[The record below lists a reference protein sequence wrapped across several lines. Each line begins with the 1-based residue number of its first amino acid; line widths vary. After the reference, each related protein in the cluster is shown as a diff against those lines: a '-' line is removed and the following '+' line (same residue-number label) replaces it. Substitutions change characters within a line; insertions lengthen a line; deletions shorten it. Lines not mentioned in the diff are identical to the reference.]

1 LRRDSTELVEVSREN
16 DRPRRSAS
24 TATKA
29 SPLQKD
35 GNVTEDFYQL
45 VENIARDLYIRALKD
60 IPKDVRAGLKKGYD
74 AETTAG
80 EKTASKVMLT
90 VLENVKLADDKDMM
104 VCQDTGLAIYKVL
117 IGSKLN
123 VDGAEIK
130 RRLRIGAER
139 ATKEHP
145 LRSNTVHPLTR
156 KNTQTNT
163 GQGIP
168 VIKVDFVPDSD
179 RLEIW
184 MAPKG
189 SGSENMSFLRMLKPA
204 DGIKAVKK
212 FVLECVFDSGANPCP
227 PTIVGIGLGGT
238 SDLAAAMAKEASSFR
253 KVGTHNADPLI
264 AQLEAELLDLINQTG
279 IGPQGLGGV
288 TTAMA
293 VNIEW
298 AHTHISQLPVAVNM
312 HCWRGERACAT
323 IDANGNV
330 TYSN

>member
-1 LRRDSTELVEVSREN
+1 MTVTDTETMYDQVEE
-16 DRPRRSAS
+16 AC
-24 TATKA
+24 K
-29 SPLQKD
+29 
-35 GNVTEDFYQL
+35 E
-45 VENIARDLYIRALKD
+45 LYIRALKD
-60 IPKDVRAGLKKGYD
+60 IPQDVRAGLQKGYD
-74 AETTAG
+74 AEVASG
-80 EKTASKVMLT
+80 QKTSSKVMLT
-90 VLENVKLADDKDMM
+90 VLENIQLADEKNMM

-117 IGSKLN
+117 IGSKVG

-130 RRLRIGAER
+130 RRIRIAAER

-145 LRSNTVHPLTR
+145 LRSNTVHPITR

-168 VIKVDFVPDSD
+168 IIKIDFVPDSEK
-179 RLEIW
+179 LEIW

-204 DGIKAVKK
+204 DGMKAVKK

-238 SDLAAAMAKEASSFR
+238 SDLAAAMAKEASCFR
-253 KVGTHNADPLI
+253 KVGTRNADPLV

-312 HCWRGERACAT
+312 QCWRGERACAV
-323 IDANGNV
+323 IDADGNV

>member
-1 LRRDSTELVEVSREN
+1 MQPN
-16 DRPRRSAS
+16 D
-24 TATKA
+24 TY
-29 SPLQKD
+29 
-35 GNVTEDFYQL
+35 YQAI
-45 VENIARDLYIRALKD
+45 EQAARDLYIKALTD
-60 IPKDVRAGLKKGYD
+60 IPQDVRKGLKKGYD
-74 AETTAG
+74 DEVAAG
-80 EKTASKVMLT
+80 RSTSSKVMLT
-90 VLENVKLADDKDMM
+90 VLENVKTADDKDMM
-104 VCQDTGLAIYKVL
+104 VCQDTGLPIYKVL
-117 IGSKLN
+117 VGQSCH
-123 VDGAEIK
+123 VDLVEVKK
-130 RRLRIGAER
+130 RIRIGAER
-139 ATKEHP
+139 ATKEYP

-168 VIKVDFVPDSD
+168 VIKIDFVPNSD
-179 RLEIW
+179 KLEIW

-238 SDLAAAMAKEASSFR
+238 SDSAAAMAKEASCFR
-253 KVGTHNADPLI
+253 KIGTHNPDPQV
-264 AQLEAELLDLINQTG
+264 ASLESELLDLINQTG

-312 HCWRGERACAT
+312 QCWRGERASAV
-323 IDANGNV
+323 ISRDGNV
-330 TYSN
+330 TFGN

>member
-1 LRRDSTELVEVSREN
+1 MQ
-16 DRPRRSAS
+16 A
-24 TATKA
+24 TATIY
-29 SPLQKD
+29 D
-35 GNVTEDFYQL
+35 VIED
-45 VENIARDLYIRALKD
+45 ACRDLYIRALKD
-60 IPKDVRAGLKKGYD
+60 IPQDVRAGLQQGHD
-74 AETTAG
+74 AEIRAG
-80 EKTASKVMLT
+80 QKTASKVMLT
-90 VLENVKLADDKDMM
+90 VLENVKLADEQDMM

-117 IGSKLN
+117 VGQHFPELDM
-123 VDGAEIK
+123 VELK
-130 RRLRIGAER
+130 RRIKIAAER
-139 ATKEHP
+139 ATSEHP

-168 VIKVDFVPDSD
+168 VIKIDFVESSD
-179 RLEIW
+179 ALEIW

-204 DGIKAVKK
+204 DGLKGIKK

-227 PTIVGIGLGGT
+227 PTIVGIGIGGT
-238 SDLAAAMAKEASSFR
+238 SDLAAVMAKEASSFR
-253 KVGTHNADPLI
+253 KVGTHNADPLV
-264 AQLEAELLDLINQTG
+264 ADLEKELLNLINQTG

-312 HCWRGERACAT
+312 QCWRGERACAT
-323 IDANGNV
+323 IDADGNV
-330 TYSN
+330 TYSD

>member
-1 LRRDSTELVEVSREN
+1 MSIVSAETLY
-16 DRPRRSAS
+16 D
-24 TATKA
+24 
-29 SPLQKD
+29 QI
-35 GNVTEDFYQL
+35 EDACMQ
-45 VENIARDLYIRALKD
+45 LYIRALKD
-60 IPKDVRAGLKKGYD
+60 IPQDVRAGLQKGYD
-74 AETTAG
+74 AETSAG

-90 VLENVKLADDKDMM
+90 VLENVKLADEKNMM

-117 IGSKLN
+117 IGARLN

-130 RRLRIGAER
+130 RRIRIAAER

-145 LRSNTVHPLTR
+145 LRSNTVHPITR

-168 VIKVDFVPDSD
+168 IIKIDFVPDSD
-179 RLEIW
+179 KLEIW

-238 SDLAAAMAKEASSFR
+238 SDLAATMAKEASCFR
-253 KVGTHNADPLI
+253 KVGSHNPDPEV
-264 AQLEAELLDLINQTG
+264 AKLEAELLDLINQTG
-279 IGPQGLGGV
+279 IGPQGLGGAV
-288 TTAMA
+288 TAMA

-312 HCWRGERACAT
+312 QCWRGERACAI
-323 IDANGNV
+323 IDGGNV
-330 TYSN
+330 TYPD

>member
-1 LRRDSTELVEVSREN
+1 M
-16 DRPRRSAS
+16 
-24 TATKA
+24 
-29 SPLQKD
+29 
-35 GNVTEDFYQL
+35 
-45 VENIARDLYIRALKD
+45 
-60 IPKDVRAGLKKGYD
+60 KGHD
-74 AETTAG
+74 AEVFAG

-90 VLENVKLADDKDMM
+90 VLENIKLADEKDMM

-123 VDGAEIK
+123 VDGSEIK
-130 RRLRIGAER
+130 RRIRIAAER
-139 ATKEHP
+139 ATREHP
-145 LRSNTVHPLTR
+145 LRSNTVHPITR

-168 VIKVDFVPDSD
+168 IVKFDFIPGSD
-179 RLEIW
+179 NLEIW

-212 FVLECVFDSGANPCP
+212 YVLECVFDSGANPCP
-227 PTIVGIGLGGT
+227 PTIVGIGIGGT
-238 SDLAAAMAKEASSFR
+238 SDLAAGMAKEASSFR
-253 KVGTHNADPLI
+253 KVGTYNDDPQV

-312 HCWRGERACAT
+312 QCWRGERACAI
-323 IDANGNV
+323 IDADGNV